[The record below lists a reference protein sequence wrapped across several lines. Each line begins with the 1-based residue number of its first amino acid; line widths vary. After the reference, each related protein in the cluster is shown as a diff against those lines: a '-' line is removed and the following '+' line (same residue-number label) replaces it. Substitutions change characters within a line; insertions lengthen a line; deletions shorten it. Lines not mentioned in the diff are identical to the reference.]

1 MIDDVYKN
9 KFASAAENPPP
20 ARDTIKLGRPSEKQA
35 KERKEE

>member
-9 KFASAAENPPP
+9 KFASAAENAPPP
-20 ARDTIKLGRPSEKQA
+20 RDTIKLGRPSEKQA